1 MSEVLGSS
9 FKRWNLAVWDVGREL
24 GRCPPGRELVTES
37 ELRVW
42 RTQWMLRKKGEM
54 RWDKRGQ
61 AYPLLLSPNSNPTFP
76 FLGVEGGNT
85 GSLYPMQ
92 FFKLT
97 LCPSMTE
104 CLFLNSPS
112 PMLVYRL
119 VHIHVC
125 GIQPR
130 ALCMLSKHSVYLP
143 SYTVAVFSIFLLRKG
158 LFELSKLA
166 LNSLLALEGLELE
179 ILPPLVPK

>member
-1 MSEVLGSS
+1 MDAE
-9 FKRWNLAVWDVGREL
+9 KEGRD
-24 GRCPPGRELVTES
+24 
-37 ELRVW
+37 
-42 RTQWMLRKKGEM
+42 EM
-54 RWDKRGQ
+54 RRKGTGIPSATEPKLQ
-61 AYPLLLSPNSNPTFP
+61 PYFSLF
-76 FLGVEGGNT
+76 GGGGWEYRVSSSHAVFQT
-85 GSLYPMQ
+85 HFVAKYD
-92 FFKLT
+92 F
-97 LCPSMTE
+97 E